1 VTLDTKLQPF
11 AEQRQSGG
19 GAAELSRLQRRQEA
33 ELREQRTSLLAKI
46 TELEASVDSVEAINY
61 SSAVAEQQLEGQE
74 GEGEK
79 EEEQQQQQVEPL
91 EQADPVWAEAGRKA
105 SRQPP
110 AAAPRRLRV
119 QARRVAAP
127 PRSQRQPAHG
137 TASSGERRRLLIG
150 SSSTDG
156 EKAGLER
163 DAATNECRPMGSDGV
178 ERVAQQLEVAIDAQV
193 CSAAAACEAEG
204 LCGTHV
210 APSVCAHALIHV
222 CVRTDGTGPV
232 RSGRAVCVLER

>member
-1 VTLDTKLQPF
+1 MTLDTKLQPF

-79 EEEQQQQQVEPL
+79 EEEQQQQQESL

-193 CSAAAACEAEG
+193 CSAAA